1 MECISILCC
10 FLLLI
15 TITTAADTMNITQSI
30 RDRDGETIVSAGE
43 RFRLGFFSPGNS
55 KNRYLGIWHNKVPE
69 SAIKAVW
76 VANRKTP
83 LTDLSGIFKMTDQ
96 GILVLTQNATV
107 IWSTNST
114 TPARKPVAQLLDSG
128 NLIVRNEGDNTTE
141 YYLWQSFDYPSD
153 TFLSGMKLGRNRVT
167 GLDTYISSWKTIDD
181 PFPGDYTY
189 GLDPIGYPQMIVRR
203 NSTKLNRVGPWNGVQ
218 FSGMPQLRPNPL
230 YKYEFVLNAEEI
242 YSSYTLQNKSLFSMI
257 TLNQHGILEQLA
269 WINEANDW
277 AMISIVPRDKCDIY
291 AVCGAYGV
299 CNINYT
305 PMCSCIKGFVSKV
318 PKEWEMDD
326 WSSGCVVKT
335 PVNCS
340 QEFRK
345 YSGVKLPETRTS
357 WFNDASFV
365 IASMSL
371 DDCKFLCTKNCS
383 CSAYANL
390 DIRQGGHNCLLWFSE
405 LIDIRELEQGGQD
418 IYIRMAASESGL
430 LFLGLALVLFWKRK
444 WQRNSTLE
452 TIVHNKGQTK
462 EDLEL
467 TFFDLGTIASAT
479 NKFSPT
485 NKLGEGGFGPVYKGI
500 LKDGQEIAVKRLSK
514 NSRQGLDEFSN
525 EVIYI
530 ARLQHR
536 NLVKILGCCIQA
548 NERMLIYEF
557 LPNKSLDF
565 FIFDQKQSIHLDWPQ
580 RYHIINGIAR
590 GLLYLHQDSRLR
602 IVHRDLKVGNILLDY
617 EMNPKIS
624 DFGLA
629 RSFGGNETEANTNKV
644 VGTHGYMSPEYVID
658 GRYSMKSDI
667 FSFGV
672 MVLEI
677 VSGKRNRG
685 FYHPEHNGNLL
696 GHAWTLHKEGRTF
709 ELIAASVTES
719 CNQSEVQRSIQVGLL
734 CVQQNPEDRPAMS
747 NVVLMLGGEGAL
759 PAPKKPGFFTERDL
773 NDLESSSSK
782 QKPPSLNCLTI
793 TLPEAR

>member
-418 IYIRMAASESGL
+418 IYIRMAASESDYHIRIVVSCVLSAGL

-644 VGTHGYMSPEYVID
+644 VGTQDSKWEKKQRIL
-658 GRYSMKSDI
+658 S
-667 FSFGV
+667 
-672 MVLEI
+672 
-677 VSGKRNRG
+677 SG
-685 FYHPEHNGNLL
+685 
-696 GHAWTLHKEGRTF
+696 AQW
-709 ELIAASVTES
+709 
-719 CNQSEVQRSIQVGLL
+719 
-734 CVQQNPEDRPAMS
+734 
-747 NVVLMLGGEGAL
+747 
-759 PAPKKPGFFTERDL
+759 
-773 NDLESSSSK
+773 
-782 QKPPSLNCLTI
+782 
-793 TLPEAR
+793 